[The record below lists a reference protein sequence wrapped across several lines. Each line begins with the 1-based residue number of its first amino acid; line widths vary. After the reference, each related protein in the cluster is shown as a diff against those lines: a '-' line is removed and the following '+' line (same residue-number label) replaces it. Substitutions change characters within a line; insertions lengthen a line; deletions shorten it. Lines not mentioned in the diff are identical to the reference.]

1 MSIANWIQN
10 DIRVKSF
17 ENVQRNT
24 SILKTSESGRQ
35 NVFNILDF
43 YMARFSY
50 VAMNELNLK
59 TTFWATWIDLGF
71 SGGKNI
77 KNPSFNSN
85 FSLIKWLSIFFNF
98 FDLEMSKRYN
108 LLLLVWLYFFETFLT
123 RWRGI
128 HLCIIIMNVFI
139 ILYSNMIKY
148 MYTFQRYM
156 GDISKV
162 SLYIILSLRKLTFVG
177 I

>member
-1 MSIANWIQN
+1 MFMSIANWIQN
-10 DIRVKSF
+10 DIHVRSLEK
-17 ENVQRNT
+17 VQRNT
-24 SILKTSESGRQ
+24 SIFTTNESSRR
-35 NVFNILDF
+35 NFFNILDF

-85 FSLIKWLSIFFNF
+85 FSLIKRPSIFFNF

-108 LLLLVWLYFFETFLT
+108 ILLLVWLYFFETFLT
-123 RWRGI
+123 T
-128 HLCIIIMNVFI
+128 L
-139 ILYSNMIKY
+139 
-148 MYTFQRYM
+148 M
-156 GDISKV
+156 GG
-162 SLYIILSLRKLTFVG
+162 YIYV
-177 I
+177 

>member
-10 DIRVKSF
+10 DIRVRSF
-17 ENVQRNT
+17 EKVQRNT
-24 SILKTSESGRQ
+24 SILKTSESSRQ
-35 NVFNILDF
+35 NFFNILDF

-85 FSLIKWLSIFFNF
+85 FSLIKQLSVFFNF
-98 FDLEMSKRYN
+98 WPRNIETTII
-108 LLLLVWLYFFETFLT
+108 LLASMTLFFRNFLT
-123 RWRGI
+123 RSW
-128 HLCIIIMNVFI
+128 L
-139 ILYSNMIKY
+139 LYSNMVNK
-148 MYTFQRYM
+148 
-156 GDISKV
+156 
-162 SLYIILSLRKLTFVG
+162 
-177 I
+177 